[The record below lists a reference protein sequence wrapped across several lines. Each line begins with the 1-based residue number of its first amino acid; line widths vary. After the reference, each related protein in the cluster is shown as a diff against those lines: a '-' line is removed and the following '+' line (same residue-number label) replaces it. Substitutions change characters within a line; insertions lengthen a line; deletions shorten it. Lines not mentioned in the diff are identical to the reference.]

1 MRPTGVIPKMRKEA
15 HMLIE
20 DFMLLA
26 NRRVA
31 EYLTDKD
38 QPKPTVYRI
47 HDEPNIDK
55 LEDLRKVAGRFG
67 HNLNFSSPKEISSE
81 LNKLTA
87 AIKGQPEQSIL
98 ENMAIIQLVVRLYY
112 NSQRIVWRLN
122 TPTGDHG

>member
-1 MRPTGVIPKMRKEA
+1 MLDKLAKLLRKRKFKDGAIAFETVELRFQLDENMRPTGVIPKMRKDA

-38 QPKPTVYRI
+38 QPKPTLYRI

-55 LEDLRKVAGRFG
+55 LEDLRK
-67 HNLNFSSPKEISSE
+67 SS
-81 LNKLTA
+81 
-87 AIKGQPEQSIL
+87 
-98 ENMAIIQLVVRLYY
+98 
-112 NSQRIVWRLN
+112 W
-122 TPTGDHG
+122 